1 MTRFSSTAL
10 KRGAMAAGAAL
21 LLAGGAAGVV
31 GAQQATQTPRASVT
45 PGPGAQQ
52 AQQLRDQFLGTLAG
66 KLGVTV
72 DNLKKALTET
82 RKELGVPDKHF
93 GPFGRLRPGPG
104 GRGGPGGPGGPG
116 MPGFARDL
124 LGLGL
129 DTAAQA
135 IGITPE
141 QLRQELPGK
150 SLSDVAKAHNV
161 DPSKVA
167 TALKN
172 AASARTDQ
180 AVANGRLTAEQA
192 TALKQRESEMIDEL
206 MTRQLPVPPAPGQPG
221 GPGAQGFPGR
231 PGPRGGGPGAPGA
244 PGRPGGAPGQPG
256 QAPAGTPTPRTT
268 A

>member
-10 KRGAMAAGAAL
+10 KRGAVAAGAAL
-21 LLAGGAAGVV
+21 MLAGGAAGIV

-45 PGPGAQQ
+45 PAPGAQGQGAQQ
-52 AQQLRDQFLGTLAG
+52 AQQRYDQFLSTLAG

-72 DNLKKALTET
+72 DKLKQALGDTQ
-82 RKELGVPDKHF
+82 KELGLPDHRI
-93 GPFGRLRPGPG
+93 GPFGGPRPGPG
-104 GRGGPGGPGGPG
+104 GHGGPGGPGV
-116 MPGFARDL
+116 PGFARDL

-150 SLSDVAKAHNV
+150 TLTDVAKAHNV
-161 DPSKVA
+161 DPAKVA
-167 TALKN
+167 TALKS

-192 TALKQRESEMIDEL
+192 TQLKQRESQMIDEL
-206 MTRQLPVPPAPGQPG
+206 MTRQLPVPGQLGQPG
-221 GPGAQGFPGR
+221 GPGAQG
-231 PGPRGGGPGAPGA
+231 
-244 PGRPGGAPGQPG
+244 QV
-256 QAPAGTPTPRTT
+256 PAGTPTPRAT